1 MKVIIE
7 TCLLSDEEKETACR
21 LAEEAKAA
29 FVKTS
34 TGFSTG
40 GATEEDIALMRRVVG
55 DRLQVKASGGIRDY
69 DTVMAM
75 INAGADRIGAS
86 ASVAVMEDS
95 KTRG

>member
-1 MKVIIE
+1 MRRRKPPAVWQKKQSGVCKDFYGIF
-7 TCLLSDEEKETACR
+7 DGR
-21 LAEEAKAA
+21 
-29 FVKTS
+29 
-34 TGFSTG
+34 
-40 GATEEDIALMRRVVG
+40 ATEEDIALMRRVVG